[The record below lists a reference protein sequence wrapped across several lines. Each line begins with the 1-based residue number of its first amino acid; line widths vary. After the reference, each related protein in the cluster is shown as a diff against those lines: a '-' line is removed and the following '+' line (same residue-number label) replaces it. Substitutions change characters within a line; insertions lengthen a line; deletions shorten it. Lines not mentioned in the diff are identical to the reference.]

1 MDITQ
6 EKIDG
11 GNALLKVK
19 IEPQDYSKQFDD
31 ALKNYRRQLN
41 LPGFRA
47 GKVPMGMVKNRF
59 GKSLLAEE
67 INKVL
72 NNSIQ
77 TYIRENQ
84 INVLGS
90 PIPSDEHEESGDWD
104 NPETF
109 EFVYELGLAP
119 DLDVAVSSKDKL
131 TFHTI
136 KVDEKMLNDHL
147 FDVTARQGELNDEE
161 TSADGF
167 ILAGEIVELDQD
179 GEIKPGGIFT
189 GLNFRISDLDADTTK
204 TLTGLKTEDKV
215 KIDPRKAVKDEGRLA
230 EMLDIPVQ
238 SVAEL
243 GDHFQFTVKEI
254 KSIKPAELNKVLFDK
269 VYPGEE
275 VEDEKEFKD
284 RLKADIA
291 NNFLR
296 ESDQLFKRDIT
307 RYMIEKFNPELPDS
321 FLKKWIRMTNEKPVT
336 AEEIERDYADYKRGL
351 QWQLIFNELVGNKD
365 IEVTRE
371 EVTDRAKTMLS
382 AQFAQYGIPTPSDEE
397 LESSAMRI
405 LAKEDQARGIYDSL
419 YDEKL
424 IAYIKEN
431 ASVKEK
437 EVSFDEFVEMANN

>member
-6 EKIDG
+6 EKVDG
-11 GNALLKVK
+11 RNALLKVK
-19 IEPQDYSKQFDD
+19 LEPQDYSKQYDD

-77 TYIRENQ
+77 TYINENE
-84 INVLGS
+84 IKVLGS
-90 PIPSDEHEESGDWD
+90 PIPSDEHAESGDWD
-104 NPETF
+104 NPGEF

-119 DLDVAVSSKDKL
+119 SLDVSVGSKDKL
-131 TFHTI
+131 SFHTI
-136 KVDEKMLNDHL
+136 KVDDKMLSDHL
-147 FDVTARQGELNDEE
+147 FDVTARFGELNDEE
-161 TSADGF
+161 KSADGF
-167 ILAGEIVELDQD
+167 ILAGEFVELNNDD
-179 GEIKPGGIFT
+179 EIKPGGIFSAV
-189 GLNFRISDLDADTTK
+189 NFRIDGLDAETTK
-204 TLTGLKTEDKV
+204 TLTGLKVEDKV
-215 KIDPRKAVKDEGRLA
+215 KVDPRKAVKDEGRLA

-238 SVAEL
+238 SVSEL
-243 GDHFQFTVKEI
+243 GENFQFTVKEI
-254 KSIKPAELNKVLFDK
+254 KSIQPAELNKELFDK

-275 VEDEKEFKD
+275 VEDEKTFKA
-284 RLKADIA
+284 RLKVDIA

-307 RYMIEKFNPELPDS
+307 RYLIDKFNPELPDS

-351 QWQLIFNELVGNKD
+351 QWQLIFNELVGSKD
-365 IEVTRE
+365 IEVSKE
-371 EVTDRAKTMLS
+371 EVTERAKSMLS

-419 YDEKL
+419 YDQKL
-424 IAYIKEN
+424 IAFIKEN

>member
-1 MDITQ
+1 MNITQ

-19 IEPQDYSKQFDD
+19 LEPQDYSKQYDD

-77 TYIRENQ
+77 TYIKENE

-104 NPETF
+104 NPGEF

-119 DLDVAVSSKDKL
+119 ALNVAVGSKDKL
-131 TFHTI
+131 NFHTI
-136 KVDEKMLNDHL
+136 KVDDKMLSDHL

-161 TSADGF
+161 ESADGF
-167 ILAGEIVELDQD
+167 ILAGEVVELDES
-179 GEIKPGGIFT
+179 GEIKPGGIFS

-204 TLTGLKTEDKV
+204 TLTGLKVDDKV

-243 GDHFQFTVKEI
+243 HENFQFTVKEV
-254 KSIKPAELNKVLFDK
+254 KSIEPAELNKELFDK

-275 VEDEKEFKD
+275 VTDEKEFKA

-307 RYMIEKFNPELPDS
+307 RYMIDKFNPELPDS

-336 AEEIERDYADYKRGL
+336 AEEIERDYDDYKRGL
-351 QWQLIFNELVGNKD
+351 QWQLIFNELVGNKE

-371 EVTDRAKTMLS
+371 EVTDKAKSMLA